1 MKRGWLIGLVFAA
14 LILFWW
20 VFSIYPD
27 WLWFG
32 KLNYSSV
39 FWTMLLSKFSFGL
52 ANWLLFML
60 ILAVNVYVASR
71 YKSRFPVKSA
81 RGGEGE
87 YHAPLGLSAKSGS
100 LLLGAVVLVIS
111 LVIVSMGSSEWDVVL
126 RFFHQQPFGGKDPIF
141 DRNMAFY
148 VFSLPFYLFLQSDL
162 LTLFVLSAI
171 ITVGWCLKNGAIQ
184 VTNLEGFP
192 QAEGKQAA
200 APKIDID
207 PRAMGHLIFLGGI
220 IVLLLAWGYR
230 LKMFNLLYSTAGAA
244 PGAGYTDV
252 HVNLISYGI
261 MIFVSL
267 AFALV
272 LFISAF
278 RTRKKLVWLSVGIW
292 LGLILLLTTIIPMVV
307 QKTVVKPN
315 ELAKES
321 PYINYNI
328 QYTREAYNLNMINE
342 VSFPA
347 GEKLTAQNIQ
357 SNQATINNIRIWD
370 ERPLLQTYNQL
381 QSIRLYFEF
390 NDVDVDRYQINGS
403 YRQVMLSGRELNV
416 NALPPQAN
424 TWVNR
429 HLIYTHGYGLI
440 MNPVNKVTSEGL
452 PDLLIKDLPP
462 VIDFDMRIEHPEIY
476 YGEKTDGYVLVKT
489 KTEEFDYPKGDENV
503 YTHYEGAGGVPINS
517 FIRRILFS
525 LEFLDPQILFTTS
538 LGPESRIMYN
548 RSIDRRVRAIAP
560 FLDYDGDPYLVVS
573 GGRLKW
579 IQDAYTTSNMVPY
592 STRSYDYFNKNLNY
606 IRNSV
611 KVVIDAY
618 NGGVSFYMIDQ
629 KDPIVRTYSSIFP
642 GLFKP
647 FSEMPD
653 DLKKHIRYPKD
664 LFKIQANAYRTY
676 HMKDVQVFYNQ
687 EDLWQTPNEIYAS
700 KRQKMEP
707 YYIIIRLPQEKNEEF
722 ALMLPFTPSNKDNMI
737 AWLAARCDMPDY
749 GNLIVYKLPK
759 DKLIFGPMQIEARV
773 DQQTSISR
781 ELTLWGQ
788 RGSSVIRG
796 NLLVI
801 PIDDNF
807 IYVEPVYLQ
816 ANQLGSESSPP
827 GSTQTRGSRTS
838 RSTGADE
845 STGMSDQA
853 ATALPELKRVIVSF
867 GDHLVMSENL
877 ESAIYGVLGEAAPT
891 AESVSTAIA
900 PALPGTVN
908 SAVSEALEHFEKAK
922 AYSRQ
927 GNWAGYG
934 TELEALE
941 KILNQMAAETSKT
954 SKEP

>member
-1 MKRGWLIGLVFAA
+1 MKRGWLIGIVLAAVILV
-14 LILFWW
+14 WW
-20 VFSIYPD
+20 AFSIYPD

-32 KLNYSSV
+32 RLNYSSV
-39 FWTMLLSKFSFGL
+39 FWTMLLSKFGFGL
-52 ANWLLFML
+52 ANWLLFAL
-60 ILAVNVYVASR
+60 ITVVNLYVASR
-71 YKSRFPVKSA
+71 FKSRFPVKLGHG
-81 RGGEGE
+81 REGD
-87 YHAPLGLSAKSGS
+87 YPAPLGLSGKSGS
-100 LLLGAVVLVIS
+100 LLLGAIVLVIS
-111 LVIVSMGSSEWDVVL
+111 LVIASMGSSEWDVVL
-126 RFFHQQPFGGKDPIF
+126 RFFHQQAFGGKDPIF
-141 DRNMAFY
+141 GRNVAFY
-148 VFSLPFYLFLQSDL
+148 VFSLPFYLFLQGDL
-162 LTLFVLSAI
+162 LAMIVLSAV
-171 ITVGWCLKNGAIQ
+171 ITVGWCLKSGAIQ
-184 VTNLEGFP
+184 VTNLEGFAQP
-192 QAEGKQAA
+192 QGQQAA
-200 APKIDID
+200 APKIDVD
-207 PRAMGHLIFLGGI
+207 PRVIRHLIFLGGI
-220 IVLLLAWGYR
+220 FVLLLAWGYR

-244 PGAGYTDV
+244 PGAGYTDI
-252 HVNLISYGI
+252 HVNLIAYGV

-272 LFISAF
+272 LFMSAF
-278 RTRKKLVWLSVGIW
+278 RTRKKLVWLSVGVW
-292 LGLILLLTTIIPMVV
+292 LGMILLLTTIIPMVV

-315 ELAKES
+315 ELARES

-328 QYTREAYNLNMINE
+328 QSTREAYNLNRIKE
-342 VSFPA
+342 VNFPV
-347 GEKLTAQNIQ
+347 GENLTVQNIR

-381 QSIRLYFEF
+381 QSIRLYYEF

-403 YRQVMLSGRELNV
+403 YRQVMLSARELDV

-429 HLIYTHGYGLI
+429 HLIYTHGYGLT
-440 MNPVNKVTSEGL
+440 MNPVNNVTSEGL

-489 KTEEFDYPKGDENV
+489 NTKEFDYPKGGENV
-503 YTHYEGAGGVPINS
+503 YTHYAGKGGVPISS
-517 FIRRILFS
+517 FTRRVLFS
-525 LEFLDPQILFTTS
+525 LEFVDPQILFTTS

-548 RSIDRRVRAIAP
+548 RRIDRRVRAIAP

-579 IQDAYTTSNMVPY
+579 IQDAYTTSNMYPY
-592 STRSYDYFNKNLNY
+592 STRSYDYFNKGLNY

-618 NGGVSFYMIDQ
+618 NGDVSFYMIDQ

-664 LFKIQANAYRTY
+664 LFKIQANVYRTY

-722 ALMLPFTPSNKDNMI
+722 VLMLPFTPSNKDNMI

-749 GNLIVYKLPK
+749 GKLIVYNLPK

-773 DQQTSISR
+773 DQQTSISSQ
-781 ELTLWGQ
+781 LTLWGQ

-796 NLLVI
+796 NLLAI
-801 PIDDNF
+801 PIDDTF

-816 ANQLGSESSPP
+816 ANQLQAESSPP
-827 GSTQTRGSRTS
+827 GYTQTRGSRAPGS
-838 RSTGADE
+838 PGAGG

-867 GDHLVMSENL
+867 GDHLVMRETL
-877 ESAIYGVLGEAAPT
+877 ESGIYGVLGEPAPT
-891 AESVSTAIA
+891 AESVSTALA
-900 PALPGTVN
+900 PALPGTVK
-908 SAVSEALEHFEKAK
+908 SAISEALEHFEKAK

-927 GNWAGYG
+927 GDWAGYG
-934 TELEALE
+934 KELEALE
-941 KILNQMAAETSKT
+941 KILNQMGAETSKT
-954 SKEP
+954 LIKP

>member
-1 MKRGWLIGLVFAA
+1 MKRSWLIGLVFVA

-20 VFSIYPD
+20 VLSIYPD

-60 ILAVNVYVASR
+60 IIAVNLYVASR
-71 YKSRFPVKSA
+71 FKSRFPVKPA
-81 RGGEGE
+81 RGPERD
-87 YHAPLGLSAKSGS
+87 YQAPLGLSLKSGS
-100 LLLGAVVLVIS
+100 LLLAAIVLVIS
-111 LVIVSMGSSEWDVVL
+111 FVIASIGSSEWDVVL

-141 DRNMAFY
+141 DRNVAFY
-148 VFSLPFYLFLQSDL
+148 VFSLPFYLFLQGDL
-162 LTLFVLSAI
+162 LTLFIFSAI
-171 ITVGWCLKNGAIQ
+171 ITVGWFLKNGGIQ
-184 VTNLEGFP
+184 VTNLGGFA
-192 QAEGKQAA
+192 QADGEQAA

-207 PRAMGHLIFLGGI
+207 PRAIRHLIFLGGI

-252 HVNLISYGI
+252 HVNLISYGV

-278 RTRKKLVWLSVGIW
+278 KTRKKLVWLSVGIW
-292 LGLILLLTTIIPMVV
+292 LGMILLLNTIIPMVV

-321 PYINYNI
+321 PYIDYNI

-342 VSFPA
+342 VSFHA
-347 GEKLTAQNIQ
+347 GEKLTMQNIK

-390 NDVDVDRYQINGS
+390 NDVDVDRYQINDS
-403 YRQVMLSGRELNV
+403 YRQVMLSARELDV

-429 HLIYTHGYGLI
+429 HLIYTHGYGLT

-462 VIDFDMRIEHPEIY
+462 VIDFDMKIEHPEIY

-503 YTHYEGAGGVPINS
+503 YTHYEGTGGVPINS
-517 FIRRILFS
+517 FIRRLLFS

-538 LGPESRIMYN
+538 LEPESRIMYN
-548 RSIDRRVRAIAP
+548 RRIDARVRAIAP

-573 GGRLKW
+573 GGRLNW
-579 IQDAYTTSNMVPY
+579 IQDAYTTSNMYPY
-592 STRSYDYFNKNLNY
+592 STRSYDYFNKGLNY

-618 NGGVSFYMIDQ
+618 NGDISFYMIDQ

-647 FSEMPD
+647 FGEMPD

-664 LFKIQANAYRTY
+664 LFKIQANVYSTY
-676 HMKDVQVFYNQ
+676 HMKEAQVFYNQ

-707 YYIIIRLPQEKNEEF
+707 YYIIIRLPQEKSEEF
-722 ALMLPFTPSNKDNMI
+722 VLMLPFTPSNKDNMI

-816 ANQLGSESSPP
+816 ANQLGSESSPS
-827 GSTQTRGSRTS
+827 GSTRTRGSRTS
-838 RSTGADE
+838 RSTGADD
-845 STGMSDQA
+845 STGMSNQA
-853 ATALPELKRVIVSF
+853 PTALPELKRVIVAF
-867 GDHLVMSENL
+867 GNHLVMSENL

-900 PALPGTVN
+900 PPLPGTVS
-908 SAVSEALEHFEKAK
+908 SAVSEAMEHFEKAK
-922 AYSRQ
+922 LYSRQ

-941 KILNQMAAETSKT
+941 KILNQMAAETGKT
-954 SKEP
+954 SKKP

>member
-1 MKRGWLIGLVFAA
+1 
-14 LILFWW
+14 
-20 VFSIYPD
+20 
-27 WLWFG
+27 
-32 KLNYSSV
+32 
-39 FWTMLLSKFSFGL
+39 
-52 ANWLLFML
+52 
-60 ILAVNVYVASR
+60 
-71 YKSRFPVKSA
+71 
-81 RGGEGE
+81 
-87 YHAPLGLSAKSGS
+87 
-100 LLLGAVVLVIS
+100 
-111 LVIVSMGSSEWDVVL
+111 
-126 RFFHQQPFGGKDPIF
+126 
-141 DRNMAFY
+141 
-148 VFSLPFYLFLQSDL
+148 
-162 LTLFVLSAI
+162 
-171 ITVGWCLKNGAIQ
+171 
-184 VTNLEGFP
+184 
-192 QAEGKQAA
+192 
-200 APKIDID
+200 
-207 PRAMGHLIFLGGI
+207 
-220 IVLLLAWGYR
+220 
-230 LKMFNLLYSTAGAA
+230 
-244 PGAGYTDV
+244 
-252 HVNLISYGI
+252 

-278 RTRKKLVWLSVGIW
+278 RTRKKLVWLSVGVW
-292 LGLILLLTTIIPMVV
+292 LGMILLLNTVIPMVV
-307 QKTVVKPN
+307 EKTVVKPN

-321 PYINYNI
+321 PYIDYNI
-328 QYTREAYNLNMINE
+328 QHTREAYNLNMIKE

-381 QSIRLYFEF
+381 QSIRLYYEF
-390 NDVDVDRYQINGS
+390 NDVDVDRYQVNGS
-403 YRQVMLSGRELNV
+403 YRQVMLSGRELDV

-429 HLIYTHGYGLI
+429 HLIYTHGYGLT

-503 YTHYEGAGGVPINS
+503 YTHYEGTGGVPINS
-517 FIRRILFS
+517 FTRRVLFS

-538 LGPESRIMYN
+538 LEPESRIMYN
-548 RSIDRRVRAIAP
+548 RRIDRRVRAIAP

-573 GGRLKW
+573 GGRLNW
-579 IQDAYTTSNMVPY
+579 IQDAYTTSNMYPY
-592 STRSYDYFNKNLNY
+592 STRSYDYFNKGLNY

-618 NGGVSFYMIDQ
+618 NGDVSFYMIDQ

-664 LFKIQANAYRTY
+664 LFKIQANVYSTY
-676 HMKDVQVFYNQ
+676 HMKEAQVFYNQ
-687 EDLWQTPNEIYAS
+687 EDLWQTPNEIYAT
-700 KRQKMEP
+700 KKQKMEP
-707 YYIIIRLPQEKNEEF
+707 YYIIIRLPQEKSEEF
-722 ALMLPFTPSNKDNMI
+722 VLMLPFTPSNKDNMI

-749 GNLIVYKLPK
+749 GDLIVYKLPK

-773 DQQTSISR
+773 DQQTSISSQ
-781 ELTLWGQ
+781 LTLWGQ

-801 PIDDNF
+801 PIEDNF

-816 ANQLGSESSPP
+816 ANQRGSESSPS

-838 RSTGADE
+838 RSAGVDD
-845 STGMSDQA
+845 SRGMSDQA
-853 ATALPELKRVIVSF
+853 ATALPELKRVIVAF
-867 GDHLVMSENL
+867 GNHLVMRENL
-877 ESAIYGVLGEAAPT
+877 ESSIYGVLGEAPPT
-891 AESVSTAIA
+891 AESVSTAVA
-900 PALPGTVN
+900 PALPGAVS
-908 SAVSEALEHFEKAK
+908 SAVSEAMEHFEKAR

-934 TELEALE
+934 MELEALE

-954 SKEP
+954 SKKP

>member
-1 MKRGWLIGLVFAA
+1 MVFAG

-20 VFSIYPD
+20 AFSIYPD

-39 FWTMLLSKFSFGL
+39 FWTVLVSKFGFGL
-52 ANWLLFML
+52 ANWLLFIL
-60 ILAVNVYVASR
+60 ILAVNLYVASR
-71 YKSRFPVKSA
+71 FKPRFPVKSA
-81 RGGEGE
+81 LGREADSYG
-87 YHAPLGLSAKSGS
+87 PLGISAKSGGF
-100 LLLGAVVLVIS
+100 LLGAIVLVIS
-111 LVIVSMGSSEWDVVL
+111 LVLASTGSSEWDVIL
-126 RFFHQQPFGGKDPIF
+126 RFLHQQPFGGKDPIF
-141 DRNMAFY
+141 GRNIAFY
-148 VFSLPFYLFLQSDL
+148 VFSLPFYLFLQGDL
-162 LTLFVLSAI
+162 LALFILSAI
-171 ITVGWCLKNGAIQ
+171 ITVGWCLKNGAIR
-184 VTNLEGFP
+184 VSNLEGFG

-200 APKIDID
+200 PPKIDVD
-207 PRAMGHLIFLGGI
+207 PRVIRHLIFLGGI
-220 IVLLLAWGYR
+220 VVLLLAWGYR

-252 HVNLISYGI
+252 HVNLISYGV

-267 AFALV
+267 AFALL
-272 LFISAF
+272 LFLSAF
-278 RTRKKLVWLSVGIW
+278 RTRTKLVWLSGGVW
-292 LGLILLLTTIIPMVV
+292 LGMILLLTTIVPVVV

-328 QYTREAYNLNMINE
+328 HHTREAYNLNMINE

-347 GEKLTAQNIQ
+347 GEKLTAQNIK

-390 NDVDVDRYQINGS
+390 NDVDVDRYQVNGS

-416 NALPPQAN
+416 NALPPQAD

-462 VIDFDMRIEHPEIY
+462 VIDFDMKIEHPEIY

-489 KTEEFDYPKGDENV
+489 KTEEFDYPKGDQNV
-503 YTHYEGAGGVPINS
+503 YTHYEGAGGVSINS
-517 FIRRILFS
+517 FTRRILFS
-525 LEFLDPQILFTTS
+525 LEFVDPQILFTNS
-538 LGPESRIMYN
+538 LGPQSRIMYN
-548 RSIDRRVRAIAP
+548 RRIDRRVRAIAP

-579 IQDAYTTSNMVPY
+579 IQDAYTTSDMYPY
-592 STRSYDYFNKNLNY
+592 STRSYDYFNKALNY
-606 IRNSV
+606 VRNSV

-618 NGGVSFYMIDQ
+618 NGDVSFYMIDQ
-629 KDPIVRTYSSIFP
+629 KDPIIKTYSSIFP

-664 LFKIQANAYRTY
+664 LFKIQANMYSTY
-676 HMKDVQVFYNQ
+676 HMKDAQVFYNQ

-707 YYIIIRLPQEKNEEF
+707 YYIIARLPQEKNEEF
-722 ALMLPFTPSNKDNMI
+722 VLMLPFTPSNKDNMI

-759 DKLIFGPMQIEARV
+759 DKLIFGPMQVEARV

-816 ANQLGSESSPP
+816 ANQLGAESSPP
-827 GSTQTRGSRTS
+827 GPNQARGPRTS
-838 RSTGADE
+838 RSTGADD
-845 STGMSDQA
+845 SAGMREQA
-853 ATALPELKRVIVSF
+853 VTALPELKRVIVSF

-877 ESAIYGVLGEAAPT
+877 ESAIYGVLGEAVPT
-891 AESVSTAIA
+891 QESVSTVIA
-900 PALPGTVN
+900 PTLPGAVS

-927 GNWAGYG
+927 GNWAEYG
-934 TELEALE
+934 KELETLE
-941 KILNQMAAETSKT
+941 KILNQMAAETSKAQ
-954 SKEP
+954 KKP